1 MKKNLIALLI
11 VALVS
16 VGLFAADPATANDS
30 FTVTT
35 SISGINNMK
44 VTTTAV
50 GTDGKTYSQLA
61 DFSNYAINSAS
72 DLSPSA
78 PIAYLST
85 QTNNRNGY
93 KISLTVT
100 AMKSPG
106 ATTAT
111 DSYINYTIFL
121 GTDTTGLATGN
132 GTEKT
137 KSDVIQQGALGGL
150 TEKSYPIK
158 IAVKDADE
166 YAAAVEG
173 SYTGTVTFNYTAL

>member
-11 VALVS
+11 VALVT
-16 VGLFAADPATANDS
+16 VGLFAADPVTANDS

-100 AMKSPG
+100 AMKSTPTSG
-106 ATTAT
+106 AV
-111 DSYINYTIFL
+111 SYINYTIFL
-121 GTDTTGLATGN
+121 GADTVGQKTDD
-132 GTEKT
+132 GTAKT
-137 KSDVIQQGALGGL
+137 KSDVIEQGALGGL

-158 IAVKDADE
+158 ITVDADE

>member
-11 VALVS
+11 VALVA
-16 VGLFAADPATANDS
+16 VGLFAANPTDS

-50 GTDGKTYSQLA
+50 GTDNKTYSDLSG
-61 DFSNYAINSAS
+61 FSNYAINSAS
-72 DLSPSA
+72 DLSPETA
-78 PIAYLST
+78 IAYLST

-100 AMKSPG
+100 AMKSTLTG
-106 ATTAT
+106 GN

-121 GTDTTGLATGN
+121 ADDTDGQVTDDGTA
-132 GTEKT
+132 KT
-137 KSDVIQQGALGGL
+137 KSNVIQQGALTGL
-150 TEKSYPIK
+150 SEKSYPIK
-158 IAVKDADE
+158 ITVDADE

-173 SYTGTVTFNYTAL
+173 SYTGTVTFNYVAN

>member
-1 MKKNLIALLI
+1 MKKNLIVLLI
-11 VALVS
+11 IALVS
-16 VGLFAADPATANDS
+16 VGLFAADPPATATDS

-35 SISGINNMK
+35 TISGINNMK

-50 GTDGKTYSQLA
+50 GTDSKTYSQLA

-72 DLSPSA
+72 DLSPSTA
-78 PIAYLST
+78 IAYLST

-100 AMKSPG
+100 AMKSTPTTG
-106 ATTAT
+106 AV
-111 DSYINYTIFL
+111 SYINYTIFL
-121 GTDTTGLATGN
+121 ADDTVGQVTDN
-132 GTEKT
+132 GTAKT
-137 KSDVIQQGALGGL
+137 KSNVIQQGALTGL

-158 IAVKDADE
+158 ITVNPDQ

-173 SYTGTVTFNYTAL
+173 SYTGTVTFDYVAN